1 MFNLFN
7 KENQKSEE
15 TNIVY
20 TKIGALLFHAAKID
34 ENITNDERSIIKK
47 ALLDLGANE
56 TNIVELVEK
65 AESKEK
71 DSNQILEFTKEIK
84 NLDNKK
90 KELII
95 ECLWNIIYSDGLSDI
110 YETNLMRRISG
121 LLYLDAKVVGNIK
134 EKVKRKFS
142 K

>member
-71 DSNQILEFTKEIK
+71 DSNQILEFTKEAK
-84 NLDNKK
+84 NLEYNKK
-90 KELII
+90 IILI
-95 ECLWNIIYSDGLSDI
+95 EALWSIIFSDKNVDM
-110 YETNLMRRISG
+110 YEANLMRRLSG
-121 LLYLDAKVVGNIK
+121 LLYLDKKVVGDIK
-134 EKVKRKFS
+134 EKIKNQKL
-142 K
+142 